1 MRKPGFTIEQHRE
14 VGRELRRMQQSL
26 VYLEVALSRS
36 YGKSKVICHQTHQA
50 VKVLAALRSK
60 LDNVV
65 CREHPT
71 DDSVLRCYYGRGQDE
86 DKPTLQ
92 RLFEETD

>member
-1 MRKPGFTIEQHRE
+1 MRKPGFTLEQHQE
-14 VGRELRRMQQSL
+14 VGCELRRMQQSL
-26 VYLEVALSRS
+26 VCLEVALSRA
-36 YGKSKVICHQTHQA
+36 YGKTKPIFHQTHRA

-71 DDSVLRCYYGRGQDE
+71 DDSVLRCYYGCGQDE
-86 DKPTLQ
+86 DQPALE
-92 RLFEETD
+92 RLIEETN

>member
-14 VGRELRRMQQSL
+14 VGRELRRTQQSL
-26 VYLEVALSRS
+26 VHLEVALSRA
-36 YGKSKVICHQTHQA
+36 YGKTKPMVHQTRRV
-50 VKVLAALRSK
+50 VKGLAALRSK

-71 DDSVLRCYYGRGQDE
+71 DNSVLRCYYGCDQDE

>member
-1 MRKPGFTIEQHRE
+1 MKKHGFTIEQHRE

-26 VYLEVALSRS
+26 VCLAVALSRA
-36 YGKSKVICHQTHQA
+36 YGKTKPIFHQTRQ
-50 VKVLAALRSK
+50 VEKGLAALRSK

-71 DDSVLRCYYGRGQDE
+71 DDSVLRCYYGADQDA

-92 RLFEETD
+92 RLFEET

>member
-1 MRKPGFTIEQHRE
+1 MKKPGFTVEQHRE

-26 VYLEVALSRS
+26 VCLAVALSRA
-36 YGKSKVICHQTHQA
+36 YGKTKPISHQTRQV
-50 VKVLAALRSK
+50 VKDLAALRSK

-71 DDSVLRCYYGRGQDE
+71 DDSVLRCYYVADQDA

-92 RLFEETD
+92 RLFEET

>member
-1 MRKPGFTIEQHRE
+1 MRKHGFTAEQHRE

-26 VYLEVALSRS
+26 VHLEVALSRA
-36 YGKSKVICHQTHQA
+36 YGKTKPIFHQTRRA
-50 VKVLAALRSK
+50 VKVLTALRSK

-71 DDSVLRCYYGRGQDE
+71 DDSVLRCYYGCGQDE

-92 RLFEETD
+92 RLFEETN